1 MAYQRLEKTLAAAV
15 GAALCVAVGGCTL
28 NEAEVPPMTGPS
40 GFANTVVMTA
50 SPDVLPEDGSS
61 RSIIGLM
68 ARDPNAQPVPNLQ
81 IRLVT
86 NVGSLSA
93 GQVSTDASGRASV
106 VFTAPMTAFPGFD
119 AGTIA
124 NITAIPIG
132 TNFDNAQAWS
142 VSIRLVPPAVM
153 QVPGA
158 PVAAFSFG
166 PANAKV
172 GDVVIFDGSP
182 SFDPDG
188 SVVSYHWN
196 WGDGDVPGTGR
207 NQDHDF
213 PAAGTFFVTLTVT
226 DNSGISSTTTKAIT
240 ISGS

>member
-1 MAYQRLEKTLAAAV
+1 VTYQGLERTLAATV
-15 GAALCVAVGGCTL
+15 AAAMLGVAGGCTL

-40 GFANTVVMTA
+40 GFAQTIVMTA
-50 SPDVLPEDGSS
+50 SPDVLPEDGTS
-61 RSIIGLM
+61 RSVIGLT
-68 ARDPNAQPVPNLQ
+68 ARDANAGPIPNLQ

-106 VFTAPMTAFPGFD
+106 VFTAPLTAFPGFD

-124 NITAIPIG
+124 SIVAIPIG
-132 TNFDNAQAWS
+132 TNFDNAQGWS

-158 PVAAFSFG
+158 PIAAFTFG
-166 PANAKV
+166 PANPKV
-172 GDVVIFDGSP
+172 GDVILFDASP

-213 PAAGTFFVTLTVT
+213 VAPGTFFVTLTVT
-226 DNSGISSTTTKAIT
+226 DNSGISSTSTRAIS